1 MLSVEWCRLWI
12 WAPNVPQKQYL
23 FIWAKPSSAKDFFCV
38 YSVWRWLSK
47 ARQWMNVL
55 KKMKKKCCLD
65 SLTWEHGYCN
75 YYNNCTQQLCFWW
88 VVYSAGHTW
97 PTCHLQSRSLMIV
110 LILMNHPTKL
120 FIIQHLISCDVVL
133 CKGSFNLKRTKID
146 EDTFQLS
153 NYLFLCEVCAHWL
166 EFLKKKIC

>member
-1 MLSVEWCRLWI
+1 MRQQQNLSKYKAVVFFR
-12 WAPNVPQKQYL
+12 
-23 FIWAKPSSAKDFFCV
+23 SFFCV
-38 YSVWRWLSK
+38 YLVWRWLSE

-88 VVYSAGHTW
+88 VIYSAGHTW

-120 FIIQHLISCDVVL
+120 FITQHLISSDVVL
-133 CKGSFNLKRTKID
+133 CKGSFNLKRIKLMKTLSSFQITCSCVRFVHID
-146 EDTFQLS
+146 LNSWRRRFVKKLIDV
-153 NYLFLCEVCAHWL
+153 LCV
-166 EFLKKKIC
+166 